1 MAVDRDDVNL
11 TPRKGYERY
20 IMTGDSIVN
29 VDSNIS
35 PSYLNVGFPFVRFS
49 TLGFDS
55 SITEINCR
63 HLSSIL
69 MKLVLRTRN

>member
-1 MAVDRDDVNL
+1 MAVDRDDINL

-35 PSYLNVGFPFVRFS
+35 PLYLNVGF
-49 TLGFDS
+49 FDF
-55 SITEINCR
+55 
-63 HLSSIL
+63 LSSEDHSLSCGIS
-69 MKLVLRTRN
+69 